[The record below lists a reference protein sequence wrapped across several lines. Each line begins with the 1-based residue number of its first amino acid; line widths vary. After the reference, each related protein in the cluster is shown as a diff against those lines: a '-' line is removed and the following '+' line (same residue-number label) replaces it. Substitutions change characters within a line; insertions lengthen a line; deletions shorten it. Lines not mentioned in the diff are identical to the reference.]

1 MNFTFEAIKKYFL
14 LKKINKFL
22 KTTHEDI
29 LFIVNLYSVITYLDL
44 KVKDIEVINSF
55 DLIDKYIK
63 LKFRKLQLKH
73 IHNIQEYAKIIYYEN
88 IRDFRSD
95 KGSYELHKQE
105 ILSVLRKIKN
115 KKLYK
120 NILLIINSDNI
131 ITDKENEFIIE
142 MQKIYK
148 GN

>member
-44 KVKDIEVINSF
+44 QVKDIEVINSF

-88 IRDFRSD
+88 IRDFRND

>member
-1 MNFTFEAIKKYFL
+1 MKSIFKGIKKYFL
-14 LKKINKFL
+14 FIKINKFL
-22 KTTHEDI
+22 KTTNEDI
-29 LFIVNLYSVITYLDL
+29 LFIVKLYSVITYLDL
-44 KVKDIEVINSF
+44 KVKDIEIINSF

-63 LKFRKLQLKH
+63 LKFRKLQLEH

-88 IRDFRSD
+88 IRDFRND
-95 KGSYELHKQE
+95 KGSYELYKQE

-131 ITDKENEFIIE
+131 ITDKENEFLIE